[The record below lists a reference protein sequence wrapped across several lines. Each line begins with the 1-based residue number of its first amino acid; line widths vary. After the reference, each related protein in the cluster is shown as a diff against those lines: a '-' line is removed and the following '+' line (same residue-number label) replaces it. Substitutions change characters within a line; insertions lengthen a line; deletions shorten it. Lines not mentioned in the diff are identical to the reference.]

1 MKVSKSQTIKQLPS
15 STKGQKVFL
24 QLNTNVNPH
33 LNNQIRPVVHSSPF
47 DNKIRSESPK
57 QQNTSMLADLIIQKL
72 KREENIISPPKQSYM
87 FEQNSILD
95 QIIQQT
101 RQSQVNQSVTAST
114 QLIQPSS
121 SKQAE
126 KPKPKRSH
134 QHRQRQA
141 ERPTPRPDLSIN
153 PMDSLIKAL
162 PASYIAD
169 KEPESPVRPFQ
180 QQTAKKTRMPPNSPK
195 RDDKH
200 QIEVVSVKPHSSP
213 KRQPEVVSVR
223 PHESPKRHQIDMA
236 SKSPK
241 QQLFQPQNDQTEQII
256 EEMELKLQQLMTQK
270 GVQQNKRMEPLI
282 ANLRVQI
289 VQAKQC
295 CKQQDFEEFIP
306 QPKPKLKKRGV
317 SPAYYQKQNEI
328 ITDKRDQPIVEVQQ
342 RSFQSN
348 IQDGE
353 TSFNDTMYQNL
364 NIRRNQ
370 RPDYKEYT
378 VKREPVS
385 LMSTG
390 ESQIHVNPLEVI
402 DTIEKDAINQ
412 LEQQYE
418 KEMAEPEVV
427 LPPVQNQAPNYI
439 RSNSP
444 PQINE
449 YHEKTQAVL
458 NQDLIELC
466 VQKVFEKLLQN
477 QAQMFNAQNLNNQI
491 NDQISNQLNQKYV
504 EIQQK
509 ERDQV
514 LKQIAE
520 KTVEEKEKFET
531 TPGVEKYKIVEDDH
545 QVIPSPV
552 IQTTKVEVKP
562 KQQMEQL
569 SPKQQTKKYQEES
582 EEINDQPA
590 KVEKITK
597 PKKNEVIS
605 QQAEKKVVKEKE
617 VVEVPTIQIK
627 QDALKES
634 KKEEEQEFI
643 PKQANMVKQ
652 SSNLALQIVDQKVVQ
667 QAKVPETYQEEELQ
681 EQVAVIQ
688 NIHKQ
693 SPIDKPVKLLKPVE
707 AKNNLKPI
715 IQKPIEKVP
724 EILEQEIKQQIK
736 PIEAV
741 EEVAQKQVLPNK
753 SGDNTQK
760 QVIIAEETT
769 IKPLKGPKT
778 TEIELAVQSETVQ
791 LVPKQSEPVKE
802 QIKAQEEQLE
812 QVEQHN
818 SGSSSPMK
826 DEHVTEIFQIKAQS
840 QEQFN
845 EFDEEVEETME
856 QEPEEIFE
864 EEHQPVDIP
873 ISIVNDNDEILNVN
887 EEDLKGNSRP
897 KARNGMRGSQE
908 INTEIGEEVEALND
922 SQRIQEK
929 TVEEPPKQK
938 QENLDDILQSLEQNV
953 LIQNIE
959 IEQPVVQH
967 EQPKIEEQKPSVDLI
982 SSGPIVDIQQS
993 PEKNSKMELSGP
1005 QVDLSEGPKIEK
1017 EDPFAAFVDDFE
1029 EPEQV
1034 QIQTIDIPESKPKE
1048 DTQKSLSPLQRS
1060 GHLDDEDM
1068 KALEK
1073 LSKVTQD
1080 DILKKATAE
1089 EEKDKKK
1096 KLTYEAPKYSYE
1108 QQIAKPAQKSE
1119 QRTLSDF
1126 EKSKR
1131 SDGNHFHVS
1140 GPMCSRTDYNAF
1152 VEKFIAFMKD
1162 PMGYD
1167 DTLEQVITKPFVPI
1181 VDFMLEQLQSKNIF
1195 LYSKQGK
1202 KQLLNFEVIKD
1213 QNEMADLIKVEVQNG
1228 NWLQVQQILTNSYS
1242 NMQKKATIETAVFEQ
1257 MKTFEKQILPSS
1269 EEEMLMCCEI
1279 ADDLLDDLLGE
1290 LAEDM
1295 VGTIG
1300 RQ

>member
-33 LNNQIRPVVHSSPF
+33 LNNQIRPVIHSSPF

-72 KREENIISPPKQSYM
+72 RREENIISPPKQSYM

-162 PASYIAD
+162 PASYIAE

-180 QQTAKKTRMPPNSPK
+180 QQTAKKTRIPPNSPK
-195 RDDKH
+195 PADKH

-223 PHESPKRHQIDMA
+223 PHESPKRHQIDIA

-427 LPPVQNQAPNYI
+427 LPPVQNQAPSYN

-477 QAQMFNAQNLNNQI
+477 QAQMFSAQNLNNQI
-491 NDQISNQLNQKYV
+491 NNQISNQLNQKYV

-569 SPKQQTKKYQEES
+569 SPKQQTKKYKEES

-597 PKKNEVIS
+597 SKKNEVIS

-617 VVEVPTIQIK
+617 IVEVPTIQIK
-627 QDALKES
+627 QEAMKES

-667 QAKVPETYQEEELQ
+667 QAKVPETYQEELQ

-715 IQKPIEKVP
+715 TQKPIEKAP
-724 EILEQEIKQQIK
+724 EILEQEIKQIK
-736 PIEAV
+736 LKLEAV
-741 EEVAQKQVLPNK
+741 EEVAQKQILPNK

-760 QVIIAEETT
+760 QVIIAEEKIFSQQQPQKTT
-769 IKPLKGPKT
+769 IEFQVQPET
-778 TEIELAVQSETVQ
+778 TQ
-791 LVPKQSEPVKE
+791 LVPKQSEPVQE
-802 QIKAQEEQLE
+802 QIKAQEEQIE
-812 QVEQHN
+812 HH

-840 QEQFN
+840 QEQIN

-856 QEPEEIFE
+856 PEEIFE
-864 EEHQPVDIP
+864 EEPVDIP

-938 QENLDDILQSLEQNV
+938 AENLDDILLSLEQNV

-959 IEQPVVQH
+959 IEIPVIQHH
-967 EQPKIEEQKPSVDLI
+967 EQPKIEVQKPTDLI

-1005 QVDLSEGPKIEK
+1005 QVDLSEGPKVEK

-1034 QIQTIDIPESKPKE
+1034 QIQNIDIPESKPKE

-1073 LSKVTQD
+1073 LTKVTQD

-1131 SDGNHFHVS
+1131 SDGNHFHVP
-1140 GPMCSRTDYNAF
+1140 GPMCSRTDYNTF

-1162 PMGYD
+1162 PMGCD

-1228 NWLQVQQILTNSYS
+1228 NWQYVQQILANSYN

-1257 MKTFEKQILPSS
+1257 MKTFEKQILPNS

-1295 VGTIG
+1295 VGIIG